1 MKRSRKVDS
10 GNTKSGDRPVK
21 KVRGKEAPNAAPSSQ
36 TKGSVKS
43 NDVTLQTQNARSKQ
57 VKKAGT
63 AARAS
68 VDDACWLIAKSKG
81 IAKDCF
87 EVYIDDD
94 GLNYDASLNLS
105 NIDGNNNKFYYVQ
118 LLCRT
123 DKDRFKF
130 AVWTHWG
137 RVGETGQ
144 NKLEVNM
151 SLEVALVLFKS
162 KFKDKTGLKWEN
174 RGDVPKANK
183 YTMIEKSYG
192 NETDDE
198 TEGQA
203 EGINGSTQ
211 KVAPPDCT
219 LSEELQELMRFIF
232 DTGHMKKSM
241 ESQNYN
247 FNKLPLG
254 KLSKSTIEKGYL
266 ALKELGDVI
275 LNPKLAHEKYDQ
287 SLTAVFSDLSS
298 QYYSIVPHDFGR
310 NRPTP
315 INSEAQLKAEMDL
328 VETLGNMQ
336 ISNKILK
343 DTEFPKDQQGNIIHP
358 LDAQMQ
364 SLGLQEAVPLD
375 KKSKEYRHL
384 QSYLSHA
391 KDGYILSSSTSIQ
404 NIYRI
409 SRSSETTR
417 WLTAGYDPQGMSPK
431 PLNDHRRLLW
441 HGSRSCNYGG
451 ILSQGLRIAPPE
463 APANG
468 KAFGKGIYLA
478 DRACKS
484 AAYCDP
490 WTSGQNM
497 GLLLL
502 CETQLGEPAYV
513 RRDHEYN
520 AAESMRERGLIS
532 AKMVE
537 NAANEP
543 VGWMDARVVNGELE
557 GAFMP
562 DYKVALPAAR
572 GNPNEYIVYDVAQI
586 RIRYVFMLRWEGAVR
601 QWGIY

>member
-1 MKRSRKVDS
+1 MKRPRKVDG
-10 GNTKSGDRPVK
+10 GNTDSGDRPVK
-21 KVRGKEAPNAAPSSQ
+21 KMRGKKVLNTAPSPQ
-36 TKGSVKS
+36 TKESVNS
-43 NDVTLQTQNARSKQ
+43 NDVSLQNQSAFSKH
-57 VKKAGT
+57 VRKIGKA
-63 AARAS
+63 AKAP
-68 VDDACWLIAKSKG
+68 VDDACWSSARDKG
-81 IAKDCF
+81 IAKDCY

-123 DKDRFKF
+123 DTDKFKF

-137 RVGETGQ
+137 RVGEAGQ
-144 NKLEVNM
+144 NKLKVNM
-151 SLEVALVLFKS
+151 SLEAALVLFKS

-174 RGDVPKANK
+174 RGDVPKTNK

-192 NETDDE
+192 NETGDE
-198 TEGQA
+198 TEGQP
-203 EGINGSTQ
+203 EGTNGSTQ

-219 LSEELQELMRFIF
+219 LSKELQELMRFLF

-241 ESQNYN
+241 ASQKYN

-275 LNPKLAHEKYDQ
+275 LNPKLAQEKYDQ

-298 QYYSIVPHDFGR
+298 QYYSIIPHDFGR

-343 DTEFPKDQQGNIIHP
+343 DTEFPKDQQGNIVHP

-364 SLGLQEAVPLD
+364 SLGLQEAIPLD
-375 KKSKEYRHL
+375 KKSEEFSHL
-384 QSYLSHA
+384 SSYLDHA
-391 KDGYILSSSTSIQ
+391 KDGYCLSSDTVIQ

-409 SRSSETTR
+409 SRSEETSR
-417 WLTAGYDPQGMSPK
+417 WIAHGYDPPGMSLK
-431 PLNDHRRLLW
+431 PIKDHRRHLW
-441 HGSRSCNYGG
+441 HGSRGCNFGG

-490 WTSGQNM
+490 WTSGQT

-502 CETQLGEPAYV
+502 CETQLGDPAYV
-513 RRDHEYN
+513 RSDHEYN
-520 AAESMRERGLIS
+520 AADRMRERGLIS

-537 NAANEP
+537 NVANEP
-543 VGWMDARVVNGELE
+543 AAWMDAGVANEALE
-557 GAFMP
+557 GALMP
-562 DYKVALPAAR
+562 DCKVALPAAR
-572 GNPNEYIVYDVAQI
+572 GNPNEYVVYDVAQI
-586 RIRYVFMLRWEGAVR
+586 RIRYVLMLRWEGAAR